1 MNPNQ
6 FNRRARRA
14 AKKMGKK
21 IGRPPKPEEIKK
33 MKVQTVPVW
42 AQITLIFF
50 GGAFIFFGAYAQLEH
65 ESTWTCLILSLIG
78 LAFMLLGVFGKK
90 KTVEDVASTVLDQ
103 SVDVAVEVILSPLKL
118 LDF

>member
-42 AQITLIFF
+42 AQVTLIIFGSALIVFGIYVQIEYENIWPCVILFLLGLFF
-50 GGAFIFFGAYAQLEH
+50 V
-65 ESTWTCLILSLIG
+65 
-78 LAFMLLGVFGKK
+78 LLGVFGKK
-90 KTVEDVASTVLDQ
+90 KTVEDAAGQVFDQ
-103 SVDVAVEVILSPLKL
+103 SVDAAVEVILSPLKL